1 MVSVSLVLLCSRV
14 SSSGGL
20 VRCSCCVLYLCAF
33 GETDWSSLVT
43 QFRLCSSETF
53 FFLFLAL
60 CFVRLV
66 CFFLLIFFYL
76 PLFWGVL
83 SSRIKVCVKWVVL
96 SGCWGAFLS
105 RGNLVYAKLGICLS
119 IDGHRH

>member
-1 MVSVSLVLLCSRV
+1 MVVLFGVRAVFCTYVR
-14 SSSGGL
+14 L
-20 VRCSCCVLYLCAF
+20 VRQTGRHSSHNFAF
-33 GETDWSSLVT
+33 AH
-43 QFRLCSSETF
+43 QKPF

-105 RGNLVYAKLGICLS
+105 RGNLVYAKHGICLS